1 LPYIQ
6 HCSPAASTHTTRAYH
21 LLTHI
26 TRTRIAHSHIAHS
39 PHSFSHH
46 HLLAQVGEPTV
57 EATISILRGLKPR
70 YEAHHGVRI
79 SDRALVAAAVLSGRY
94 IRGRFLPDKAI
105 DLVDE
110 AAARTRVQLDSKPE
124 VIDVLDRRKLQL
136 EIESAALSKEKDEAS
151 KKRRKVRCCDGGGCG
166 WVGGWVGG

>member
-1 LPYIQ
+1 MQLVLFTFILF
-6 HCSPAASTHTTRAYH
+6 CT
-21 LLTHI
+21 
-26 TRTRIAHSHIAHS
+26 HS
-39 PHSFSHH
+39 PTHPRIYTHVIT
-46 HLLAQVGEPTV
+46 QVGEPTV

-110 AAARTRVQLDSKPE
+110 AAARTRVQLDSTPE
-124 VIDVLDRRKLQL
+124 VIDVLERRKLQL
-136 EIESAALSKEKDEAS
+136 EIESAALSKEKVRTHVHSVVVIVSGFGRLTSLACFHCSCDECSAIHVEHYIFS
-151 KKRRKVRCCDGGGCG
+151 P
-166 WVGGWVGG
+166 